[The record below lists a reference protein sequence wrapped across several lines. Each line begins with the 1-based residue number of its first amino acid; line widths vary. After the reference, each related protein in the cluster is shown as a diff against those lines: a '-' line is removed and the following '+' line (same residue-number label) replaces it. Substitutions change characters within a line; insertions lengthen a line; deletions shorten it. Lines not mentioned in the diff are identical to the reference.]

1 VAQPRYPFAIEE
13 TAVRMG
19 HGSRAHVI
27 PTGWYVDRVIE
38 VARRTWRILEPYH
51 GMIYFAPEAA
61 AAYAELGVTGRAG
74 YFASRS
80 AALGAVPAPVV
91 IATFYNFNPALVRE
105 SIAAAWSTTDP
116 AAVLA
121 ARHTAADRALR
132 AILGDA
138 ITAPEMRKAAAL
150 LREAA
155 ETVADDVTGRPLFA
169 AHAALPWPTEPHL
182 VLWHAQTLL
191 REYRGDAH
199 VAALL
204 TAGLSGIEAL
214 ITHAASGAV
223 PAETLRT
230 SRSWSEED
238 WNRAV
243 AGLRE
248 RDWLT
253 GDTDLTFTPAG
264 AARRAE
270 IEKATDE
277 NSVAPYARIGE
288 AACVELQQ
296 LGRPFSRAL
305 AGKLMPWALN
315 RS

>member
-1 VAQPRYPFAIEE
+1 
-13 TAVRMG
+13 
-19 HGSRAHVI
+19 
-27 PTGWYVDRVIE
+27 VIE
-38 VARRTWRILEPYH
+38 VARRTWRFLEPYH

-61 AAYAELGVTGRAG
+61 VAYEKLGLTGRAG

-91 IATFYNFNPALVRE
+91 VATFFNFNPALVRE
-105 SIAAAWSTTDP
+105 SITTAWSTTDP

-121 ARHTAADRALR
+121 ARYAAADQALR
-132 AILGDA
+132 GLLGEA
-138 ITAPEMRKAAAL
+138 ITSPEMRRAAAL

-155 ETVADDVTGRPLFA
+155 ETVVGDVTGRPLFA

-204 TAGLSGIEAL
+204 TAGLRGIEAL
-214 ITHAASGAV
+214 VTHAASGAV

-230 SRSWSEED
+230 SRAWSDDD
-238 WNRAV
+238 WNRATTD
-243 AGLRE
+243 LRE

-253 GDTDLTFTPAG
+253 DDAAPTFTPTG

-277 NSVAPYARIGE
+277 NSVTPYAHIGE
-288 AACVELQQ
+288 SACAELQT
-296 LGRPFSRAL
+296 LVRPFSQAL
-305 AGKLMPWALN
+305 AKELMPWALA
-315 RS
+315 RP

>member
-1 VAQPRYPFAIEE
+1 MIE
-13 TAVRMG
+13 A
-19 HGSRAHVI
+19 
-27 PTGWYVDRVIE
+27 
-38 VARRTWRILEPYH
+38 ARRTWRFLEPYH

-61 AAYAELGVTGRAG
+61 AAYEQLGLTGRAG

-91 IATFYNFNPALVRE
+91 VATFYNFNPVLVGE
-105 SIAAAWSTTDP
+105 SITAAWSTTDP

-121 ARHTAADRALR
+121 ARHTAGDQALR
-132 AILGDA
+132 GVLGDA
-138 ITAPEMRKAAAL
+138 ISSPEMRRAAAL

-155 ETVADDVTGRPLFA
+155 ETVTGDVTGRPLFA
-169 AHAALPWPTEPHL
+169 AHAALPWPAEPHL

-204 TAGLSGIEAL
+204 TAGLRGIEAL

-230 SRSWSEED
+230 SRAWSEDD
-238 WNRAV
+238 WNGAV
-243 AGLRE
+243 ADLRE

-253 GDTDLTFTPAG
+253 EDATPTFTPAG

-277 NSVAPYARIGE
+277 NSVTPYAHIGE
-288 AACVELQQ
+288 SACAELQE
-296 LGRPFSRAL
+296 LVRPYSRAL
-305 AGKLMPWALN
+305 AGKLMPWAVARL
-315 RS
+315 

>member
-1 VAQPRYPFAIEE
+1 MIE
-13 TAVRMG
+13 A
-19 HGSRAHVI
+19 
-27 PTGWYVDRVIE
+27 
-38 VARRTWRILEPYH
+38 ARRTWRLIEPYH

-61 AAYAELGVTGRAG
+61 AAYQELGLTGRAG

-91 IATFYNFNPALVRE
+91 VATFYNFNPVLVRE
-105 SIAAAWSTTDP
+105 SISAARAVTEPD
-116 AAVLA
+116 AVLA
-121 ARHTAADRALR
+121 ARYAAADRALR
-132 AILGDA
+132 GALGDA
-138 ITAPEMRKAAAL
+138 IGSPEMHRAATL

-155 ETVADDVTGRPLFA
+155 EAVADDVVGRPLYA

-199 VAALL
+199 IAALL
-204 TAGLSGIEAL
+204 TAGLSGVEAL
-214 ITHAASGAV
+214 VTHAASGAV

-238 WNRAV
+238 WSRAV
-243 AGLRE
+243 DGLRE

-253 GDTDLTFTPAG
+253 DDAEPTFTPTG

-270 IEKATDE
+270 LEKATDE
-277 NSVAPYARIGE
+277 NSVAPYAHIGE
-288 AACVELQQ
+288 PACAELQE
-296 LGRPFSRAL
+296 LVRPFSRAV
-305 AGKLMPWALN
+305 AEKFMPWVLA
-315 RS
+315 RQ

>member
-1 VAQPRYPFAIEE
+1 
-13 TAVRMG
+13 
-19 HGSRAHVI
+19 
-27 PTGWYVDRVIE
+27 
-38 VARRTWRILEPYH
+38 
-51 GMIYFAPEAA
+51 MIYFAPEAA
-61 AAYAELGVTGRAG
+61 AAYGELGLTGRAG

-91 IATFYNFNPALVRE
+91 VATFYNFNPALVRE
-105 SIAAAWSTTDP
+105 SITAAWATTDP

-121 ARHTAADRALR
+121 ARHAAADRALR
-132 AILGDA
+132 GTLGEAIGS
-138 ITAPEMRKAAAL
+138 PEMHRAATL
-150 LREAA
+150 SREAA
-155 ETVADDVTGRPLFA
+155 ETVTDDVVGRPLFA

-199 VAALL
+199 IAALL
-204 TAGLSGIEAL
+204 TAGLSGVEAL
-214 ITHAASGAV
+214 VTHAASGAV

-230 SRSWSEED
+230 SRSWSEGD
-238 WNRAV
+238 WNGAI

-253 GDTDLTFTPAG
+253 GDADPTFTPAG

-277 NSVAPYARIGE
+277 NSVTPYAHIGE
-288 AACVELQQ
+288 SACGELQE
-296 LGRPFSRAL
+296 LVRPFSRAL
-305 AGKLMPWALN
+305 AEKLMPWALA
-315 RS
+315 RQ

>member
-1 VAQPRYPFAIEE
+1 MIE
-13 TAVRMG
+13 T
-19 HGSRAHVI
+19 
-27 PTGWYVDRVIE
+27 
-38 VARRTWRILEPYH
+38 ARRTWRFLEPYH

-61 AAYAELGVTGRAG
+61 AAYAELGITGRAG

-80 AALGAVPAPVV
+80 AAFGAVPAPVV
-91 IATFYNFNPALVRE
+91 VATFFNFNPALVTA
-105 SIAAAWSTTDP
+105 SISTAWSASEP

-121 ARHTAADRALR
+121 ARYAAADQALR
-132 AILGDA
+132 GVLGDA
-138 ITAPEMRKAAAL
+138 IGSPEMRRAAVL

-155 ETVADDVTGRPLFA
+155 ETVTGDVTGRPLFA
-169 AHAALPWPTEPHL
+169 AHSALPWPTEPHL

-204 TAGLSGIEAL
+204 TAGLRGVEAL

-230 SRSWSEED
+230 SRGWSEDD

-243 AGLRE
+243 TGLRE

-253 GDTDLTFTPAG
+253 DDADLTFTPGG

-270 IEKATDE
+270 IEKTTDE
-277 NSVAPYARIGE
+277 NSVVPYAHIGE
-288 AACVELQQ
+288 PACAELQA
-296 LGRPFSRAL
+296 LVSPFSRAL
-305 AGKLMPWALN
+305 AEKLMPWALA
-315 RS
+315 RQ

>member
-1 VAQPRYPFAIEE
+1 MIEE
-13 TAVRMG
+13 
-19 HGSRAHVI
+19 AH
-27 PTGWYVDRVIE
+27 
-38 VARRTWRILEPYH
+38 RTWRFLEPYH

-61 AAYAELGVTGRAG
+61 AAYAELGLTGRAG

-91 IATFYNFNPALVRE
+91 VATFYNFNPVLVRA
-105 SIAAAWSTTDP
+105 SITTAWSTTEP
-116 AAVLA
+116 AAVVA
-121 ARHTAADRALR
+121 ARYAAADQALR
-132 AILGDA
+132 GILGDA
-138 ITAPEMRKAAAL
+138 IDSPEMRRAADL
-150 LREAA
+150 LRAAA

-169 AHAALPWPTEPHL
+169 AHAALPWPAEPHL

-214 ITHAASGAV
+214 VTHAASGAV

-230 SRSWSEED
+230 SRAWPEDD
-238 WNRAV
+238 WNAAV
-243 AGLRE
+243 TGLRE

-253 GDTDLTFTPAG
+253 ADAAPTFTPAG

-277 NSVAPYARIGE
+277 NAVTPYAHIGE
-288 AACVELQQ
+288 AACTELQA
-296 LGRPFSRAL
+296 LVRPYSRAL
-305 AGKLMPWALN
+305 AEKLMPWALA
-315 RS
+315 RQ

>member
-1 VAQPRYPFAIEE
+1 
-13 TAVRMG
+13 
-19 HGSRAHVI
+19 
-27 PTGWYVDRVIE
+27 
-38 VARRTWRILEPYH
+38 
-51 GMIYFAPEAA
+51 MIYFAPEAA

-91 IATFYNFNPALVRE
+91 VATFYNFNPALVRE
-105 SIAAAWSTTDP
+105 SITAAWAATDP

-121 ARHTAADRALR
+121 ARSTAADRALR
-132 AILGDA
+132 GTLGDA
-138 ITAPEMRKAAAL
+138 IGSPEMHRAAAL

-155 ETVADDVTGRPLFA
+155 ETVADDVTGRPLYA

-199 VAALL
+199 IAALL

-214 ITHAASGAV
+214 VTHAASGAV

-230 SRSWSEED
+230 SRAWSEED
-238 WNRAV
+238 WNGAI

-253 GDTDLTFTPAG
+253 GDAEPAFTPAG

-277 NSVAPYARIGE
+277 NSVTPYAHLGE
-288 AACVELQQ
+288 SACAELQE
-296 LGRPFSRAL
+296 LVRPFSRAL
-305 AGKLMPWALN
+305 AEKLMPWALA
-315 RS
+315 RQ

>member
-1 VAQPRYPFAIEE
+1 MIE
-13 TAVRMG
+13 A
-19 HGSRAHVI
+19 
-27 PTGWYVDRVIE
+27 
-38 VARRTWRILEPYH
+38 ARRTWRFLEPYH

-61 AAYAELGVTGRAG
+61 AAYAELGLTGRAG

-91 IATFYNFNPALVRE
+91 VATFYNFNPALVQE
-105 SIAAAWSTTDP
+105 SITAAWSATDP
-116 AAVLA
+116 GAVLA
-121 ARHTAADRALR
+121 ARYAAADQALR
-132 AILGDA
+132 GTLGDA
-138 ITAPEMRKAAAL
+138 VTSPEMRRAAAL

-155 ETVADDVTGRPLFA
+155 ETIAGDVTGRPLFA
-169 AHAALPWPTEPHL
+169 AHAALPWPTQPHL

-199 VAALL
+199 IAALL
-204 TAGLSGIEAL
+204 TAGLRGIEAL
-214 ITHAASGAV
+214 VTHAASGAV

-238 WNRAV
+238 WNQAI

-253 GDTDLTFTPAG
+253 DDADLTFTPAG

-270 IEKATDE
+270 IEKTTDE
-277 NSVAPYARIGE
+277 NSVIPYAHIGE
-288 AACVELQQ
+288 SACAELQA
-296 LGRPFSRAL
+296 LVRPFSRAL
-305 AGKLMPWALN
+305 AEKLMPWALA
-315 RS
+315 RQ

>member
-1 VAQPRYPFAIEE
+1 MIE
-13 TAVRMG
+13 A
-19 HGSRAHVI
+19 
-27 PTGWYVDRVIE
+27 
-38 VARRTWRILEPYH
+38 ARQTWRSLEPYH
-51 GMIYFAPEAA
+51 GMIYFAPEAT
-61 AAYAELGVTGRAG
+61 AAYEKLGLTGRAG

-91 IATFYNFNPALVRE
+91 VATFYNFNPALVQD
-105 SIAAAWSTTDP
+105 SITTAWSTTDP

-121 ARHTAADRALR
+121 ARHTAADQALR
-132 AILGDA
+132 RILGDA
-138 ITAPEMRKAAAL
+138 ITSPEMLRAAEL
-150 LREAA
+150 LRRAA
-155 ETVADDVTGRPLFA
+155 ETIADDVTGRPLFA

-199 VAALL
+199 IAALL
-204 TAGLSGIEAL
+204 TAGLRGIEAL

-230 SRSWSEED
+230 SRSWSETD
-238 WNRAV
+238 WNRAI
-243 AGLRE
+243 ADLRE

-253 GDTDLTFTPAG
+253 DDATLTFTPTG

-277 NSVAPYARIGE
+277 NSLIPYAHIGE
-288 AACVELQQ
+288 LACAELQA
-296 LGRPFSRAL
+296 LARPFARTL
-305 AGKLMPWALN
+305 AEELMPWALT
-315 RS
+315 RR

>member
-1 VAQPRYPFAIEE
+1 
-13 TAVRMG
+13 
-19 HGSRAHVI
+19 
-27 PTGWYVDRVIE
+27 VIE
-38 VARRTWRILEPYH
+38 AARRTWRLIEPYH

-61 AAYAELGVTGRAG
+61 AAYKELGLTGRAG

-80 AALGAVPAPVV
+80 AALGVVPAPVV
-91 IATFYNFNPALVRE
+91 VATFYNFNPVLVGE
-105 SIAAAWSTTDP
+105 SITAAWSTTAP

-121 ARHTAADRALR
+121 ARHAAADQALR
-132 AILGDA
+132 GILGDA
-138 ITAPEMRKAAAL
+138 ITSPEMSRAATL
-150 LREAA
+150 LRTAA
-155 ETVADDVTGRPLFA
+155 ETIAGDVTGRPLFA

-214 ITHAASGAV
+214 VTHAASGAV

-230 SRSWSEED
+230 SRAWSEDD
-238 WNRAV
+238 WTGAV

-253 GDTDLTFTPAG
+253 GDAPLTFTATG

-277 NSVAPYARIGE
+277 NSVTPYAHIGE
-288 AACVELQQ
+288 SACTELQE
-296 LGRPFSRAL
+296 LVRPFSRAL
-305 AGKLMPWALN
+305 AGKLMPWALA
-315 RS
+315 RQ

>member
-1 VAQPRYPFAIEE
+1 MIE
-13 TAVRMG
+13 A
-19 HGSRAHVI
+19 
-27 PTGWYVDRVIE
+27 
-38 VARRTWRILEPYH
+38 ARRTWRILEPYH

-61 AAYAELGVTGRAG
+61 AAYAELGLTGRAG

-105 SIAAAWSTTDP
+105 SIAAAWSVTDP

-121 ARHTAADRALR
+121 ARFAAADQALR
-132 AILGDA
+132 GVLGDA
-138 ITAPEMRKAAAL
+138 VTAPETRRAAAL

-155 ETVADDVTGRPLFA
+155 EAAIGDVTGRPLFA

-253 GDTDLTFTPAG
+253 DATEPAFTPAG

-270 IEKATDE
+270 IEKVTDE
-277 NSVAPYARIGE
+277 HSVTPYAHIGE
-288 AACVELQQ
+288 AACTELQT
-296 LGRPFSRAL
+296 LVRPFSRAL
-305 AGKLMPWALN
+305 GEKFMPWALT
-315 RS
+315 RQ

>member
-1 VAQPRYPFAIEE
+1 MIE
-13 TAVRMG
+13 A
-19 HGSRAHVI
+19 
-27 PTGWYVDRVIE
+27 
-38 VARRTWRILEPYH
+38 ARQTWRFLEPYH

-61 AAYAELGVTGRAG
+61 AAYEELGLTGRAG

-91 IATFYNFNPALVRE
+91 VATFYNFNPVLVGE
-105 SIAAAWSTTDP
+105 SITAAWSTTDP

-121 ARHTAADRALR
+121 ARYVAADHVLR
-132 AILGDA
+132 RILGDA
-138 ITAPEMRKAAAL
+138 ITSPEMHRAAAL

-155 ETVADDVTGRPLFA
+155 ETIAGDVTGRPLFA
-169 AHAALPWPTEPHL
+169 AHASLPWPTEPHL

-199 VAALL
+199 IAALL
-204 TAGLSGIEAL
+204 TAGLRGIEAL
-214 ITHAASGAV
+214 ITHAASGAI

-230 SRSWSEED
+230 SRSWSEDD
-238 WNRAV
+238 WNRAI
-243 AGLRE
+243 ADLRE

-253 GDTDLTFTPAG
+253 DDDAPTFTPTG

-277 NSVAPYARIGE
+277 NSVTPYAHIGE
-288 AACVELQQ
+288 SACAELRA
-296 LGRPFSRAL
+296 LVSPFSQTL
-305 AGKLMPWALN
+305 AKELMPWALA
-315 RS
+315 RR

>member
-1 VAQPRYPFAIEE
+1 MIE
-13 TAVRMG
+13 A
-19 HGSRAHVI
+19 
-27 PTGWYVDRVIE
+27 
-38 VARRTWRILEPYH
+38 ARRTWRLLEPYH

-61 AAYAELGVTGRAG
+61 AAYAELGLTGRAG

-91 IATFYNFNPALVRE
+91 VATFYNFNPALVHA
-105 SIAAAWSTTDP
+105 SITTAWSTTDP

-121 ARHTAADRALR
+121 ARYAAADRALR
-132 AILGDA
+132 AVLGEA
-138 ITAPEMRKAAAL
+138 IGSPEMRQAAAL
-150 LREAA
+150 SRAAA
-155 ETVADDVTGRPLFA
+155 ETVTGDVTGRPLFA
-169 AHAALPWPTEPHL
+169 AHAALEWPTEPHL

-199 VAALL
+199 IAALL

-214 ITHAASGAV
+214 VTHAASGAV

-238 WNRAV
+238 WNSAV
-243 AGLRE
+243 AALRE

-253 GDTDLTFTPAG
+253 GDATPTFTATG

-270 IEKATDE
+270 LEKATDE
-277 NSVAPYARIGE
+277 NSTAPYAHIGE
-288 AACVELQQ
+288 PACVELQE
-296 LGRPFSRAL
+296 LVRPFSRAL
-305 AGKLMPWALN
+305 VEKLMPWAAAKQ
-315 RS
+315 

>member
-1 VAQPRYPFAIEE
+1 MIE
-13 TAVRMG
+13 A
-19 HGSRAHVI
+19 
-27 PTGWYVDRVIE
+27 
-38 VARRTWRILEPYH
+38 ARRTWRLIEPYH

-91 IATFYNFNPALVRE
+91 VATFYNFNPALVRE
-105 SIAAAWSTTDP
+105 SITAAWAATDP

-121 ARHTAADRALR
+121 ARSTAADRALR
-132 AILGDA
+132 GTLGDA
-138 ITAPEMRKAAAL
+138 IGSPEMHRAAAL

-155 ETVADDVTGRPLFA
+155 ETVADDVTGRPLYA

-199 VAALL
+199 IAALL

-214 ITHAASGAV
+214 VTHAASGAV

-230 SRSWSEED
+230 SRAWSEED
-238 WNRAV
+238 WNGAI

-253 GDTDLTFTPAG
+253 GDAEPAFTPAG

-277 NSVAPYARIGE
+277 NSVTPYAHLGE
-288 AACVELQQ
+288 SACAELQE
-296 LGRPFSRAL
+296 LVRPFSRAL
-305 AGKLMPWALN
+305 AEKLMPWALA
-315 RS
+315 RQ

>member
-1 VAQPRYPFAIEE
+1 MIE
-13 TAVRMG
+13 A
-19 HGSRAHVI
+19 
-27 PTGWYVDRVIE
+27 
-38 VARRTWRILEPYH
+38 ARRTWRTLEPYH

-61 AAYAELGVTGRAG
+61 AAYAELGLTGRAG

-91 IATFYNFNPALVRE
+91 IATFYNFNPALVRD
-105 SIAAAWSTTDP
+105 SIAAAWSVTDP

-121 ARHTAADRALR
+121 ARFAAADQALR
-132 AILGDA
+132 GVLGDA
-138 ITAPEMRKAAAL
+138 VTAPETRRAAAL

-155 ETVADDVTGRPLFA
+155 EAVTGDVTGRPLFA

-253 GDTDLTFTPAG
+253 DDAEPAFTPAG

-270 IEKATDE
+270 IEKVTDE
-277 NSVAPYARIGE
+277 NSVTPYAHIGE
-288 AACVELQQ
+288 AACTELQT
-296 LGRPFSRAL
+296 LVRPFSRAL
-305 AGKLMPWALN
+305 GEKFMPWALT
-315 RS
+315 RQ

>member
-1 VAQPRYPFAIEE
+1 MI
-13 TAVRMG
+13 
-19 HGSRAHVI
+19 
-27 PTGWYVDRVIE
+27 D
-38 VARRTWRILEPYH
+38 VARRTWRFLEPYH

-61 AAYAELGVTGRAG
+61 AAYAELGLTGRAG

-80 AALGAVPAPVV
+80 AALGAAPAPVV
-91 IATFYNFNPALVRE
+91 VATFYNFNPVLVRE
-105 SIAAAWSTTDP
+105 SITAAWSATDP
-116 AAVLA
+116 GAVLA
-121 ARHTAADRALR
+121 ARYAAADRVLR
-132 AILGDA
+132 RILGDA
-138 ITAPEMRKAAAL
+138 VTSPEMDRAAAL

-155 ETVADDVTGRPLFA
+155 ETITGDVTGRPLFA
-169 AHAALPWPTEPHL
+169 AHAALPWPAEPHL

-204 TAGLSGIEAL
+204 TAGLDGIEAL
-214 ITHAASGAV
+214 VTHAASGAV

-243 AGLRE
+243 TGLRE
-248 RDWLT
+248 RNWLT
-253 GDTDLTFTPAG
+253 ADDDLTFTPTG

-277 NSVAPYARIGE
+277 NSVTPYAHIGE
-288 AACVELQQ
+288 AACAELQA
-296 LGRPFSRAL
+296 LVRPFSRAL
-305 AGKLMPWALN
+305 SEELMPWVLA
-315 RS
+315 RP